1 MKVEWT
7 VPAETDLDELFD
19 YIARDSA
26 VYAEQFVDRVLESVA
41 RLSDQPKMGR
51 AVPEAD
57 SDNIRELVFRKN
69 YRIIYVL
76 RTDRIQILA
85 IIHAARDL
93 ESAQSK
99 PWDVI

>member
-7 VPAETDLDELFD
+7 VPAETDLDDLFD

-26 VYAEQFVDRVLESVA
+26 VYAEQFVDRILESVA

-57 SDNIRELVFRKN
+57 SNDIRELVFRKN

-76 RTDRIQILA
+76 RADRVQILA
-85 IIHAARDL
+85 IVHAAREL
-93 ESAQSK
+93 EGESSK
-99 PWDVI
+99 PWDLV

>member
-1 MKVEWT
+1 MRVEWT
-7 VPAETDLDELFD
+7 VTAESDLDELFD

-26 VYAEQFVDRVLESVA
+26 VYAEQFVDRVLEFVA
-41 RLSDQPKMGR
+41 KLSEQPKMGR

-93 ESAQSK
+93 ASAPSK
-99 PWDVI
+99 PWDIL